1 MEVVRGNNLPDGGS
15 RCASCGLCSW
25 ARITHVMAVVHYQ
38 AAEWMQVQ
46 RQLHAATTDSSAQAD
61 VVDQSTAD
69 EVVKNQSLDAPDD
82 ANVAQQQQQR
92 QHPAKGS
99 AVENPSA
106 QESTGMQ
113 EGISTQQPHQQQPL
127 QRSQKLW
134 ARDAGGSEWQTKQKK
149 RCKWGNKCR
158 WGNSCNFAHV
168 DSGKKWKEA
177 EARRQ
182 VSAERYHRLGQMVG
196 VFQQLVNVTTAD
208 TCESW
213 KSFARR
219 DQAACSIQAALRV
232 WRLRKESSNGVAAT
246 HNEGVVAKPRK
257 KKKKQEWP
265 QHGADGDDRLL
276 AEAIAKADA
285 ERAEHSPKE
294 DAAEDGAA
302 LVEETAGSSSSSSR
316 SIQRRS
322 RMGPPLT
329 MAAPLVTSKE
339 ERQQSS
345 EAQASRA
352 AAAACSSKHEAEGK
366 SEYKALVEQANLDW
380 IAWMQLHPGCTQEEW
395 EAAEAELL
403 VKLAAANRAQ
413 LHPGQ
418 DPI

>member
-1 MEVVRGNNLPDGGS
+1 
-15 RCASCGLCSW
+15 
-25 ARITHVMAVVHYQ
+25 
-38 AAEWMQVQ
+38 
-46 RQLHAATTDSSAQAD
+46 
-61 VVDQSTAD
+61 
-69 EVVKNQSLDAPDD
+69 
-82 ANVAQQQQQR
+82 
-92 QHPAKGS
+92 
-99 AVENPSA
+99 
-106 QESTGMQ
+106 
-113 EGISTQQPHQQQPL
+113 
-127 QRSQKLW
+127 
-134 ARDAGGSEWQTKQKK
+134 
-149 RCKWGNKCR
+149 
-158 WGNSCNFAHV
+158 
-168 DSGKKWKEA
+168 
-177 EARRQ
+177 
-182 VSAERYHRLGQMVG
+182 
-196 VFQQLVNVTTAD
+196 VTTAD

-316 SIQRRS
+316 SSQRRS

-339 ERQQSS
+339 EMQQSS
-345 EAQASRA
+345 EAQVSRA